1 MKQAGQSLILVAIML
16 PVLVVFVLLVVEVAE
31 RRLEVAMIEDALH
44 HATRSAVQSLD
55 YAALAANNQ
64 ALRAPADCVA
74 VTLAEAGACAEVVE
88 IADRFLRTN
97 LSTVRGLAEPVDQI
111 AARVRWTVRPN
122 GGACSFQSGQ
132 TQSAATPL
140 LCAEVQP
147 LMRGIVG
154 WGHYSPWIHAGDTLD
169 VVRGS

>member
-1 MKQAGQSLILVAIML
+1 ML
-16 PVLVVFVLLVVEVAE
+16 PVLVVFVLVVVEVAE
-31 RRLEVAMIEDALH
+31 RRLEVAMIEDALQ

-64 ALRAPADCVA
+64 SLRAEGDCVA
-74 VTLAEAGACAEVVE
+74 VTLAEGGACQEVLAV
-88 IADRFLRTN
+88 ADRFLRTN
-97 LSTVRGLAEPVDQI
+97 LSGVRGLAEPIDQI
-111 AARVRWTVRPN
+111 AARVRWTVLPN
-122 GGACSFQSGQ
+122 GGTCSFHSGQ
-132 TQSAATPL
+132 AQSAGSPL

-154 WGHYSPWIHAGDTLD
+154 WGHYRPWIHAGDTLD